1 MKTNYIKLI
10 QRIVLSLFAGALLIA
25 VGVGCNTA
33 HGFGKDVSNTGDS
46 IQRGTK

>member
-1 MKTNYIKLI
+1 MKTNMIKLFK
-10 QRIVLSLFAGALLIA
+10 RLGLSLLFVALLA
-25 VGVGCNTA
+25 VAGVGCNTA